1 MFKQKFKKEVYMP
14 VILLNIFMTSI
25 FLFIGYKI
33 SWIYMALYFVM
44 QIVLGFATYRAF
56 EQFKS
61 FYEQYIATLSK
72 RLQRTRDQAFN
83 EIPIGVLIYSSD
95 FEIEWL
101 NPYMAQILGE
111 EALIGR
117 NLRDINIDMLGIAK
131 DENNDE
137 YIEINERIY
146 QIYSKPDERVLYL
159 SDETEYKMLMQR
171 NYEEQVVIGYIFLDN
186 YDEMTQGILDQE
198 KAQVSALVSSIVT
211 TWAQEHN
218 ILLRRTSSEK
228 FIMIMNNK
236 ILNEVKKTKF
246 NVLDMVREKTS
257 EQGIL
262 LTLSIG
268 IGIGKCSL
276 LELATLAQSS
286 LDLTLGRG
294 GDQVSIKSIEGEVQ
308 FFGGKTNPV
317 EKRTR
322 VRARVISDAL
332 QELINESDKVI
343 IMGHRFPD
351 MDSLGASIGIQ
362 KITQLNQTN
371 GFIVLDQENID
382 QGAMKLVDE
391 VKQNWPTLWEK
402 FISPEMAME
411 ICTPK
416 TVLVVVDT
424 HKPSMTIKKE
434 LLDCI
439 QHVVVIDHHRRGEEF
454 IQDATLVYMEPYA
467 SSTAELVTEL
477 LEYQKK
483 TVNLNTIESTA
494 MLAGIIVDTKSFTTR
509 TGSRT
514 FNAASYLRQQGA
526 DTILAQNLLKESR
539 SEYLEKISIIQGCY
553 MYKDG
558 IAIAVADENR
568 IYDQVLIAKTA
579 DTLLSLEGVKASF
592 VLAKKDGHKVSMSA
606 RSLGDINV
614 QIIMEQLHGGGHLTN
629 AATQIDNISL
639 KEAECLLKEKID
651 IYLDEG
657 GEN

>member
-1 MFKQKFKKEVYMP
+1 MP

-146 QIYSKPDERVLYL
+146 QIYSKLDERVLYL

>member
-1 MFKQKFKKEVYMP
+1 MP

-44 QIVLGFATYRAF
+44 QIVLGLATYRAF

>member
-1 MFKQKFKKEVYMP
+1 MP

>member
-1 MFKQKFKKEVYMP
+1 MFKQKFRKEIYMP
-14 VILLNIFMTSI
+14 VVLLNIFMASI
-25 FLFIGYKI
+25 FLFIGYKV
-33 SWIYMALYFVM
+33 SWVYAVGYFFIQV
-44 QIVLGFATYRAF
+44 IIGYVTYRAF
-56 EQFKS
+56 DQFKN
-61 FYEQYIATLSK
+61 FYEQYVATLSK
-72 RLQRTRDQAFN
+72 RLQRSRDQAFN

-95 FEIEWL
+95 LEIEWL

-111 EALIGR
+111 EALIGKD
-117 NLRDINIDMLGIAK
+117 LQSISPVLVSMARDEIK
-131 DENNDE
+131 DE
-137 YIEINERIY
+137 YVEINERIY
-146 QIYSKPDERVLYL
+146 RTYSKLEERVLYL
-159 SDETEYKMLMQR
+159 SDETEYKTLMQR
-171 NYEEQVVIGYIFLDN
+171 SYEEQTVLGYIFLDN
-186 YDEMTQGILDQE
+186 YDEVTQGILDQE

-211 TWAQEHN
+211 TWAQEYN

-228 FIMIMNNK
+228 FIMVMNNK
-236 ILNEVKKTKF
+236 ILTEVKKTKF
-246 NVLDMVREKTS
+246 NVLDAVREKTS
-257 EQGIL
+257 EQGIS
-262 LTLSIG
+262 LTLSMG

-294 GDQVSIKSIEGEVQ
+294 GDQVSIKSIDGEVQ

-332 QELINESDKVI
+332 QELISTSDKVI
-343 IMGHRFPD
+343 IMGHKFPD

-382 QGAMKLVDE
+382 QGAMKLVNE
-391 VKQNWPTLWEK
+391 VKQNWPDLWAK
-402 FISPEMAME
+402 FISPETAME

-434 LLDCI
+434 LLEYI
-439 QHVVVIDHHRRGEEF
+439 NHVVVIDHHRRGEEF

-526 DTILAQNLLKESR
+526 DTVMAQSLLRESQQ
-539 SEYLEKISIIQGCY
+539 EYLEKISIIQGLY
-553 MYKDG
+553 MYKQG
-558 IAIAVADENR
+558 VCIAVAGENR
-568 IYDQVLIAKTA
+568 IYEQVLIAKAA
-579 DTLLSLEGVKASF
+579 DTMLSLEGVKASF
-592 VLAKKDGHKVSMSA
+592 VIAKKDDDVVSISS

-614 QIIMEQLHGGGHLTN
+614 QIIMEQLQGGGHLTN
-629 AATQIDNISL
+629 AATQLESVTL
-639 KEAECLLKEKID
+639 EKAEQLLKEKID
-651 IYLDEG
+651 MYLEEG
-657 GEN
+657 GTD

>member
-1 MFKQKFKKEVYMP
+1 MFKQKFRKEIYMP
-14 VILLNIFMTSI
+14 VVLLNIFMASI
-25 FLFIGYKI
+25 FLFIGYKV
-33 SWIYMALYFVM
+33 SWVYAVGYFFV
-44 QIVLGFATYRAF
+44 QVIIGYVTYRAF
-56 EQFKS
+56 DQFKN
-61 FYEQYIATLSK
+61 FYEQYVATLSK
-72 RLQRTRDQAFN
+72 RLQRSRDQAFN

-95 FEIEWL
+95 LEIEWL

-111 EALIGR
+111 EALIGKD
-117 NLRDINIDMLGIAK
+117 LQSISPVLVSMARDEIK
-131 DENNDE
+131 DE
-137 YIEINERIY
+137 YVEINERIY
-146 QIYSKPDERVLYL
+146 RTYSKLEERVLYL
-159 SDETEYKMLMQR
+159 SDETEYKTLMQR
-171 NYEEQVVIGYIFLDN
+171 SYEEQTVLGYIFLDN
-186 YDEMTQGILDQE
+186 YDEVTQGILDQE

-211 TWAQEHN
+211 TWAQEYN

-228 FIMIMNNK
+228 FIMVMNNK
-236 ILNEVKKTKF
+236 ILTEVKKTKF
-246 NVLDMVREKTS
+246 NVLDAVREKTS
-257 EQGIL
+257 EQGIS
-262 LTLSIG
+262 LTLSMG

-294 GDQVSIKSIEGEVQ
+294 GDQVSIKSIDGEVQ

-332 QELINESDKVI
+332 QELISTSDKVI
-343 IMGHRFPD
+343 IMGHKFPD

-382 QGAMKLVDE
+382 QGAMKLVNE
-391 VKQNWPTLWEK
+391 VKQNWPDLWAK
-402 FISPEMAME
+402 FISPETAME

-434 LLDCI
+434 LLEYI
-439 QHVVVIDHHRRGEEF
+439 NHVVVIDHHRRGEEF

-526 DTILAQNLLKESR
+526 DTVMAQSLLRESQQ
-539 SEYLEKISIIQGCY
+539 EYLEKISIIQGLY
-553 MYKDG
+553 MYKQG
-558 IAIAVADENR
+558 VCIAVAGENR
-568 IYDQVLIAKTA
+568 IYEQVLIAKAA
-579 DTLLSLEGVKASF
+579 DTMLSLEGVKASF
-592 VLAKKDGHKVSMSA
+592 VIAKKDDDVVSISS

-614 QIIMEQLHGGGHLTN
+614 QIIMEQLQGGGHLTN
-629 AATQIDNISL
+629 AATQLESVTL
-639 KEAECLLKEKID
+639 EKAEQLLKEKID
-651 IYLDEG
+651 MYLEEG
-657 GEN
+657 GTD